1 MANSS
6 GHPGLDPAVV
16 DKLLEL
22 LSSDDQFRDSF
33 HKNPGAALAEL
44 GYKAPAPGAQ
54 GKTAAPA
61 GDATTSFACMETQK
75 IASKEEIQAAR
86 EELQRL
92 LTAAGNH
99 NNPHAFEAGRVGDFL
114 KSVSGDGNPTA

>member
-44 GYKAPAPGAQ
+44 GYKAPASGAQ